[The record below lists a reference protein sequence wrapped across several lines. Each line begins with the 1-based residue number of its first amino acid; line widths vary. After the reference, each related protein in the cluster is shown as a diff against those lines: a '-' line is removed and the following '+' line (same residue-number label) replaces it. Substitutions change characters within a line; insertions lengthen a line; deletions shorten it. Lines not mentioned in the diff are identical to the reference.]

1 MIIKIIRKPPK
12 QGNGRIR
19 ARGFAALLHYH
30 DRHESEL
37 CHTENII
44 GNTPV
49 ELAQYFMDVST
60 RSSSRVKDPVFHA
73 VVSFAYNEVDPAPEV
88 IETMARQYLQKM
100 GYANQPWAMYRHTD
114 KQHIH
119 YHIISSRVDVRSGK
133 AISSSYEGLRTKT
146 VLEQLAPLFGYQVG
160 KGADKRQQ
168 QNQGLIREIYQVVQK
183 VLLEDQP
190 YSMYRFCQA
199 CEKRGLKVKKLPR
212 GYVIS
217 QGNSYPVALSKLPV
231 FAERRLSHILR
242 AVKQERI
249 REMRYI
255 RKCLYLV
262 LRNMPQIDMQSD
274 MAAELFGDKL
284 LNQLA
289 QYNINVIYNRN
300 SVGIVGISFGRPDLT
315 FKGSELKL
323 SWETILHYVQ
333 SKRGA
338 SAKKKPILQT
348 TVRPQEAH
356 LQTLVQ
362 GAAVGKRIAEDEEEK
377 KRRGQ
382 VEQEI

>member
-1 MIIKIIRKPPK
+1 MIIKIIRRPPK
-12 QGNGRIR
+12 QGDGKTRV
-19 ARGFAALLHYH
+19 RGFAALLHYH

-37 CHTENII
+37 YHTENII
-44 GNTPV
+44 GNTPL

-73 VVSFAYNEVDPAPEV
+73 VISFAYNEVDPTPEV
-88 IETMARQYLQKM
+88 IESMARQYLQKM
-100 GYANQPWAMYRHTD
+100 GYVNQPWAMYRHTD

-168 QNQGLIREIYQVVQK
+168 QNQGLVCEMDQIVQK
-183 VLLEDQP
+183 VLLEDRP

-249 REMRYI
+249 REMRYV
-255 RKCLYLV
+255 RKCLFLV
-262 LRNMPQIDMQSD
+262 LRNMPQIDLQSD
-274 MAAELFGDKL
+274 MAAELFADKL

-289 QYNINVIYNRN
+289 EYNINVIYNRN
-300 SVGIVGISFGRPDLT
+300 STGIVGISFGRPDLI
-315 FKGSELKL
+315 FKGSELKQ

-333 SKRGA
+333 NRKGA
-338 SAKKKPILQT
+338 SAKKKLILQT
-348 TVRPQEAH
+348 NVRRQVAH

-377 KRRGQ
+377 KRREQ
-382 VEQEI
+382 AEQEI

>member
-12 QGNGRIR
+12 QGDGRTR

-37 CHTENII
+37 YHTENII

-73 VVSFAYNEVDPAPEV
+73 VVSFAYNEVEPAPEV
-88 IETMARQYLQKM
+88 IESMARQYLQKM
-100 GYANQPWAMYRHTD
+100 GYVNQPWAMYRHTD

-168 QNQGLIREIYQVVQK
+168 QNQGLVCEMDQVVQK
-183 VLLEDQP
+183 VLLEDRP

-199 CEKRGLKVKKLPR
+199 CEKQGLKVKKLPR

-217 QGNSYPVALSKLPV
+217 QGGSYPVALSKLPV

-249 REMRYI
+249 REMRYV
-255 RKCLYLV
+255 RKCLFLV
-262 LRNMPQIDMQSD
+262 LRNMPQIDLQSD
-274 MAAELFGDKL
+274 MAAELFADKL

-289 QYNINVIYNRN
+289 EYNINVIYNIN
-300 SVGIVGISFGRPDLT
+300 STGIVGISFGRPDLI
-315 FKGSELKL
+315 FKGSELKQ

-333 SKRGA
+333 NKKVA
-338 SAKKKPILQT
+338 PAKKKPILQT
-348 TVRPQEAH
+348 NVRRQVAH

-362 GAAVGKRIAEDEEEK
+362 GAAVGKRIAENEEEK
-377 KRRGQ
+377 KRR
-382 VEQEI
+382 EQAEQGI